1 MKKFLVFGC
10 AALLCLSMTACSFGN
25 HSTVSQK
32 DPTTEEK
39 SDEGFET
46 SKDVINAYWD
56 AFANVD
62 KSEFTECFPDPDDA
76 KRGKTNISDLVDEQY
91 DHAKS
96 VEDTIDIDLDSI
108 EIEEESYDVDD
119 VENDLA
125 KAYDIDK
132 AKLSTV
138 TVPLKQVGP
147 DGNIYDVDDIYEI
160 VTIKINGSWYISTI
174 KEIDV
179 KVKDTTS
186 TEPDVTEE
194 PSDGT
199 TEEITSDPATT
210 ISTNNETDY
219 SKVNWGVTYAPS
231 EDMSGVTVSVTPMVD
246 DYGKYTLIVGVTN
259 TYDTPIDFAGKASAK
274 DADGNYIGD
283 SFIYLGSIGSGNTSI
298 ATIYCPDGT
307 PNGEIHWDELQ
318 ITEGYSDYIPWTA
331 KWDVQAADD
340 DNLTLSYDVTMEDAT
355 FPGDVYGLILDDKG
369 FVIDYFHDYVT
380 DKGSTVSSSTD
391 KYRKGITQSGVS
403 DVALFINPTK

>member
-25 HSTVSQK
+25 QNTVLQK
-32 DPTTEEK
+32 EPTTEEK
-39 SDEGFET
+39 ADEGFET

-62 KSEFTECFPDPDDA
+62 KSGFSECFPDPDDA
-76 KRGKTNISDLVDEQY
+76 KRVDTNISDLVDEQY

-96 VEDTIDIDLDSI
+96 VEDTIDIDLDGI

-125 KAYDIDK
+125 KVYSIDK

-147 DGNIYDVDDIYEI
+147 DGAIYDVDDIYEI
-160 VTIKINGSWYISTI
+160 VTVKINGSWYISTI

-186 TEPDVTEE
+186 TETDVTEA
-194 PSDGT
+194 PSVGT
-199 TEEITSDPATT
+199 TEEITSDQSTT
-210 ISTNNETDY
+210 IGTNNETDY
-219 SKVNWGVTYAPS
+219 SKVTWGATYAPA
-231 EDMSGVTVSVTPMVD
+231 EDMPGVIVSVTPMVD

-274 DADGNYIGD
+274 DDNGNYIGD
-283 SFIYLGSIGSGNTSI
+283 SYIYFGSIGSGNTSI
-298 ATIYCPDGT
+298 ATIYCPDGK
-307 PNGEIHWDELQ
+307 PNGEIQWDELN
-318 ITEGYSDYIPWTA
+318 ITEGFSDYVPWTA
-331 KWDVQAADD
+331 KWDIQAADS

-369 FVIDYFHDYVT
+369 IVIDYFHDYVT
-380 DKGSTVSSSTD
+380 DSSLNVSSSTD
-391 KYRKGITQSGVS
+391 KYRAGIANLDIA